1 LKEYADGAVDE
12 EGEDCG
18 DLSYEDG
25 LTVTVGEDLRDEF
38 ED

>member
-18 DLSYEDG
+18 DLSDEDG
-25 LTVTVGEDLRDEF
+25 LTITVGEDFGDEF
-38 ED
+38 KD